1 MEELIKKIENWGKD
15 KGINDPYKQLI
26 KTFEESGEL
35 CSALLK
41 KSREKEVDSLG
52 DILVCLIIYASIRE
66 INLNEALSSVWE
78 IISKREG
85 ENINGVFVKNED
97 LNDGMAWN

>member
-1 MEELIKKIENWGKD
+1 MEELIKKIENWGKE

-41 KSREKEVDSLG
+41 QDREKEIDSLG
-52 DILVCLIIYASIRE
+52 DILVCLIIYASIRGV
-66 INLNEALSSVWE
+66 NLNDALASVWG

-85 ENINGVFVKNED
+85 ENIDGVFVKKED
-97 LNDGMAWN
+97 LNEQTI